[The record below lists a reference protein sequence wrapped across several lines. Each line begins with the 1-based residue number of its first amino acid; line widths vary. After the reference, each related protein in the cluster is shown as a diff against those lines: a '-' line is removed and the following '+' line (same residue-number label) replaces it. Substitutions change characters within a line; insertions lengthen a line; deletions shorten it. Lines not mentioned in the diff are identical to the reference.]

1 MRMFAA
7 ALALALLAVPAIAQV
22 PGQPSVA
29 AVKAG
34 SYVTDPNH
42 SQVAFSVTHFGFNVY
57 HGLFGGITGS
67 LTLDPRTP
75 AAARVSIDI
84 PIAQVVTTS
93 SKLNE
98 HLQSADFLDAARFP
112 TAHFESTS
120 VVARGRTARITGNL
134 TLHGVTKPVVLDAR
148 FIGAGTNP
156 MNKAETVG
164 FEATTTIQRSQ
175 FGIAKYVPAVTDAVD
190 LRITVAFE
198 RK

>member
-7 ALALALLAVPAIAQV
+7 PLALALLAVPAIAQV

-57 HGLFGGITGS
+57 QGLFGGITGS

-120 VVARGRTARITGNL
+120 VVARGRTARIAGNL
-134 TLHGVTKPVVLDAR
+134 TLHGVKKPVVLDAR

>member
-7 ALALALLAVPAIAQV
+7 PLALALLAAPAIAQV
-22 PGQPSVA
+22 PGQPNVA

-34 SYVTDPNH
+34 TYRADPGH

-57 HGLFGGITGS
+57 NGLFGGITGT
-67 LTLDPRTP
+67 LTLDPKMP
-75 AAARVSIDI
+75 AAAKVLIDI
-84 PIAQVVTTS
+84 PVAQVVTTS
-93 SKLNE
+93 GKLNE
-98 HLQSADFLDAARFP
+98 HLQSPDFLDAARFP
-112 TAHFESTS
+112 TAHFEST
-120 VVARGRTARITGNL
+120 AITANGRNARISGNL
-134 TLHGVTKPVVLDAR
+134 TLHGVTKPVVLNAR

>member
-7 ALALALLAVPAIAQV
+7 PLALALLAVPAIAQV
-22 PGQPSVA
+22 PGQPNVA

-75 AAARVSIDI
+75 AAAHVSIDI

-120 VVARGRTARITGNL
+120 VVARGRTARIAGNL

>member
-7 ALALALLAVPAIAQV
+7 PLALALLAVPAIAQV

-67 LTLDPRTP
+67 LTLDPRTA

-120 VVARGRTARITGNL
+120 VVARIAGNL

>member
-7 ALALALLAVPAIAQV
+7 PLALALLAVPAIAQV

-67 LTLDPRTP
+67 LTLDPRTA

-120 VVARGRTARITGNL
+120 VVARGRTARIAGNL

>member
-1 MRMFAA
+1 MRCFAA
-7 ALALALLAVPAIAQV
+7 PLALVLLAAPAIAQV
-22 PGQPSVA
+22 PGQPNVA

-57 HGLFGGITGS
+57 NGLFGGITGT
-67 LTLDPRTP
+67 LTLDPKAP
-75 AAARVSIDI
+75 GASKVAIDI
-84 PIAQVVTTS
+84 PVAQVVTTS
-93 SKLNE
+93 AELNK
-98 HLQSADFLDAARFP
+98 HLQSPDFLDAAQFP

-120 VVARGRTARITGNL
+120 VVASGKTAKISGNL
-134 TLHGVTKPVVLDAR
+134 TLHGVTRPVVLNAR

-156 MNKAETVG
+156 MSKADTIG

-175 FGIAKYVPAVTDAVD
+175 YGIAKYVPAVTDAVD

-198 RK
+198 KK

>member
-7 ALALALLAVPAIAQV
+7 PLALALLAVPAIAQV

-120 VVARGRTARITGNL
+120 VVARGRTARIAGNL